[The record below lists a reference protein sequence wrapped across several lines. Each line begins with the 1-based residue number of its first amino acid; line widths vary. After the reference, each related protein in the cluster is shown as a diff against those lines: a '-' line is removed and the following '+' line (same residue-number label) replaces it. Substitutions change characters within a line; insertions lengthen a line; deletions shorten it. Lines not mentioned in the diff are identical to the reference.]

1 MYYYP
6 EFYVTFCKLLRYT
19 TVRNLKLMKLKRIF
33 QKALYVSVLATGS
46 LFAQN
51 TLTITD
57 NPVAAMLDSLANQKV
72 LEKALLKPV
81 YPKTNKYKYT
91 EDSVPKFEDFIYE
104 SRLAKLDA
112 NSPFDLVYNPHVK
125 GFIDLYSIRKRQLVS
140 RMMGLSQLYYPMF
153 EEIFDKHNIPLE
165 LKHLA
170 VIESALNPNARSRC
184 GATGLWQ
191 FMYPT
196 GKMYGLNVNSY
207 MDDRSDVYKA
217 TEAAAEYL
225 ESLYSMF
232 GDWQMVL
239 AAYNAGPGTIS
250 KAIRR
255 SGGKK
260 TYWEIRPYLPAE
272 TQAYVPAFIAANY
285 IMNYPTEHNIYA
297 STPRKTYFEVDT
309 AVVKE
314 PMSFTQISAA
324 LDIPVDEI
332 TYFNP
337 QYRKGVIPAGGNM
350 LTLPKAKIG
359 TFLANESEIYS
370 AIKSQEL
377 VALENTVAVREIQ
390 KMHTVRG
397 GEKISTIARKYGV
410 TVADLKSWNYI
421 GKKGIKAGKK
431 LIVYVKQDVPN
442 SAPVKT
448 DSPKAPQTNVAS
460 KTKTDTASTKV
471 KLADNYTAEQYHKVQ
486 KGETLYSISKKSKIS
501 VEKLIE
507 YNDLKKNPQLKVGQK
522 IKLVS

>member
-1 MYYYP
+1 M
-6 EFYVTFCKLLRYT
+6 LT
-19 TVRNLKLMKLKRIF
+19 TLKNTF
-33 QKALYVSVLATGS
+33 QKALLVSVLASGS
-46 LFAQN
+46 MFAQN
-51 TLTITD
+51 TLTISD

-81 YPKTNKYKYT
+81 YPKTNKFKYAQ
-91 EDSVPKFEDFIYE
+91 DSVPRFEDFVYE

-112 NSPFDLVYNPHVK
+112 TSPFDLVYNPHVK
-125 GFIDLYSIRKRQLVS
+125 GFIELYAVRKRELVS

-207 MDDRSDVYKA
+207 IDERSDVYKA

-225 ESLYSMF
+225 TSLYGMF

-260 TYWEIRPYLPAE
+260 TYWEIRPYLPLE

-285 IMNYPTEHNIYA
+285 VMNYPTEHNIYA

-314 PMSFTQISAA
+314 PMTFNQISAA
-324 LDIPVDEI
+324 LDISIEEI
-332 TYFNP
+332 AYFNP
-337 QYRKGVIPAGGNM
+337 QYRKSEIPAGGNS

-359 TFLANESEIYS
+359 TFLSNESEIYA
-370 AIKSQEL
+370 AIKSQQL
-377 VALENTVAVREIQ
+377 VASESTMAVKEVQ
-390 KMHTVRG
+390 KTHTVRN
-397 GEKISTIARKYGV
+397 GEKLSTIARKYGV
-410 TVADLKSWNYI
+410 TVADLRSWNYV

-431 LIVYVKQDVPN
+431 LIVYVRQDVPQP
-442 SAPVKT
+442 AVATIKPDV
-448 DSPKAPQTNVAS
+448 PKDPQTNVAS
-460 KTKTDTASTKV
+460 NTTTSDTK
-471 KLADNYTAEQYHKVQ
+471 KLADNSTATTVHKVK
-486 KGETLYSISKKSKIS
+486 KGETLYGIAKKYGIS
-501 VEKLIE
+501 VDKLIE
-507 YNDLKKNPQLKVGQK
+507 INGLKKNPQLLLGQK

>member
-1 MYYYP
+1 M
-6 EFYVTFCKLLRYT
+6 LT
-19 TVRNLKLMKLKRIF
+19 TLKNTF
-33 QKALYVSVLATGS
+33 QKALLVSVLASGS
-46 LFAQN
+46 MVAQ
-51 TLTITD
+51 TLTMAD

-72 LEKALLKPV
+72 LEKALAKPV
-81 YPKTNKYKYT
+81 YPKVNKYKYT
-91 EDSVPKFEDFIYE
+91 PDSVPRFEDFVYE

-125 GFIDLYSIRKRQLVS
+125 GFIELYAVRKRELVS

-153 EEIFDKHNIPLE
+153 EEVFDKHNIPLE

-207 MDDRSDVYKA
+207 IDERSDVYKA

-225 ESLYSMF
+225 KSLYSMF

-260 TYWEIRPYLPAE
+260 TYWEIRPYLPLE

-285 IMNYPTEHNIYA
+285 VMNYPTEHNIYV
-297 STPRKTYFEVDT
+297 SSPRKTYFEVDT
-309 AVVKE
+309 AVLKE
-314 PMSFTQISAA
+314 PMTFNQISAA
-324 LDIPVDEI
+324 LDISVEEI
-332 TYFNP
+332 AYFNP
-337 QYRKGVIPAGGNM
+337 QYRKSEIPAGGNS

-359 TFLANESEIYS
+359 TFLSNEAEIYA
-370 AIKSQEL
+370 AIKSQQSAASES
-377 VALENTVAVREIQ
+377 TMAVKEVQ
-390 KMHTVRG
+390 KTHTVRN
-397 GEKISTIARKYGV
+397 GEKLSTIARKYGV

-421 GKKGIKAGKK
+421 GKKGVRAGKK
-431 LIVYVKQDVPN
+431 LIVYVKQDVPQQPAAATIK
-442 SAPVKT
+442 SDAPKE
-448 DSPKAPQTNVAS
+448 PQTNVAS
-460 KTKTDTASTKV
+460 TTPATEKQ
-471 KLADNYTAEQYHKVQ
+471 KLADNAATPTYHKVK
-486 KGETLYSISKKSKIS
+486 KGETLYGISKKYGIS
-501 VEKLIE
+501 VNKLIE
-507 YNDLKKNPQLKVGQK
+507 INGLKKNPQLLLGQK
-522 IKLVS
+522 LKLVS

>member
-1 MYYYP
+1 MLTILNQ
-6 EFYVTFCKLLRYT
+6 TFKKML
-19 TVRNLKLMKLKRIF
+19 F
-33 QKALYVSVLATGS
+33 ASVLITGS

-81 YPKTNKYKYT
+81 YPKTNKYKFAP
-91 EDSVPKFEDFIYE
+91 DSVPRCEDFVYE

-112 NSPFDLVYNPHVK
+112 VSPFDLVYNPHVK
-125 GFIDLYSIRKRQLVS
+125 GFIELYAVRRRELVS

-170 VIESALNPNARSRC
+170 VIESALNPTARSRC

-196 GKMYGLNVNSY
+196 GKMYGLNVTSY
-207 MDDRSDVYKA
+207 IDERSDVYKA

-225 ESLYSMF
+225 KSLYGMF

-260 TYWEIRPYLPAE
+260 TYWEIRPFLPLE

-285 IMNYPTEHNIYA
+285 VMNYPTEHNIYA

-314 PMSFTQISAA
+314 PMTFNQISAA
-324 LDIPVDEI
+324 LDISIEEI

-337 QYRKGVIPAGGNM
+337 QYRKNEIPAGGFS
-350 LTLPKAKIG
+350 LTLPKSKIG
-359 TFLANESEIYS
+359 TFVSNETEIYA
-370 AIKSQEL
+370 AIKSQKL
-377 VALENTVAVREIQ
+377 TVDENSIAVKEIQ
-390 KMHTVRG
+390 KTHTVRS
-397 GEKISTIARKYGV
+397 GEKISSIARKYGV
-410 TVADLKSWNYI
+410 TVADIKSWNYI
-421 GKKGIKAGKK
+421 GKKGIRAGKK
-431 LIVYVKQDVPN
+431 LIVYVRQDVPTQ
-442 SAPVKT
+442 P
-448 DSPKAPQTNVAS
+448 
-460 KTKTDTASTKV
+460 TKQSTKSDAPKEPPTNLASINKV
-471 KLADNYTAEQYHKVQ
+471 DTTVETKKLADNSVESGKFKYHKVA
-486 KGETLYSISKKSKIS
+486 KGETLYRLAKAYNIS
-501 VEKLIE
+501 VADLIE
-507 YNDLKKNPQLKVGQK
+507 LNNLQKNAQLQRGQRIKVKQV
-522 IKLVS
+522 L